1 MSQYVTAKQMKE
13 IEYQAYMQGIPY
25 LTMMENAG
33 KSAFKKIVNTYPLQG
48 KLVVVLVG
56 KGNNGGDGYVVARY
70 LKKTGC
76 MVLVIMAEGLPV
88 TDDAKTNF
96 QRCTDQ
102 KIEVVNYE
110 PGITEFMLDGADY
123 IIDAI
128 YGAGFHGRFREPID
142 AIARKVNESDAKVIA
157 LDLPSGLNA
166 DTGEA
171 DPHAISADLTITFAR
186 WKLAHNTTNGQRL
199 CGESILTDIG
209 I

>member
-1 MSQYVTAKQMKE
+1 MSQYVTAKQMKQ
-13 IEYQAYMQGIPY
+13 IEHQAYIQGIPY

-33 KSAFKKIVNTYPLQG
+33 KSAYEKIINTYSLQG

-70 LKKTGC
+70 LKDAGYI
-76 MVLVIMAEGLPV
+76 VLVIMAEGYPV

-96 QRCTDQ
+96 QRCIKQ
-102 KIEVVNYE
+102 GIEVVSYE

-128 YGAGFHGRFREPID
+128 YGAGFHGRFREPVD
-142 AIARKVNESDAKVIA
+142 AIARKVNELDAKVIA

-171 DPHAISADLTITFAR
+171 DPNAISANLTITFAR
-186 WKLAHNTTNGQRL
+186 WKLAQNKTIGQSL
-199 CGESILTDIG
+199 CGESVLTDIG